1 MFEYFYT
8 TAPTPVYDEN
18 VRDSCSAQKRRVH
31 AASGEP
37 TYSYCAPHTPQD
49 ESAGM
54 VDMNHAPLAG
64 FGYGLPVS
72 RLYARYLG
80 GELNL
85 ISTQVG
91 GWAGQGRELSLL
103 IAARHCRA
111 TDLLSSAPLF
121 HTVKGYGTDAF
132 VYLRAVAKDAMEVVP
147 SYSERELKCVDRG
160 AVFVWGRAVPSYC
173 C

>member
-1 MFEYFYT
+1 MFCTETLRPRRFWIT
-8 TAPTPVYDEN
+8 NMLLLCTP
-18 VRDSCSAQKRRVH
+18 H
-31 AASGEP
+31 
-37 TYSYCAPHTPQD
+37 PQD

-91 GWAGQGRELSLL
+91 GWAGSCPLSLQRGTV
-103 IAARHCRA
+103 ARFIYFLLPLCSTPSRA
-111 TDLLSSAPLF
+111 TAPTPLFTFAPLRRTPWKWCRPTLSANSSA
-121 HTVKGYGTDAF
+121 
-132 VYLRAVAKDAMEVVP
+132 
-147 SYSERELKCVDRG
+147 
-160 AVFVWGRAVPSYC
+160 
-173 C
+173 